1 MTDYEIEA
9 INLIR
14 NDENPTEAF
23 KVALTLL
30 FERLDELGAFQDKC
44 AVPPQ
49 EAS

>member
-1 MTDYEIEA
+1 MTANEIEA
-9 INLIR
+9 ITLIR

-30 FERLDELGAFQDKC
+30 FERLDELEASQDKC
-44 AVPPQ
+44 VVPRP